1 MRKKKKTPQNRP
13 IETLEAKA
21 ADLLAKSHYKE
32 AIEAWRRLLEIEPNS
47 EVRGFIQSAKDKM
60 K

>member
-32 AIEAWRRLLEIEPNS
+32 AIEAYKQL
-47 EVRGFIQSAKDKM
+47 
-60 K
+60 